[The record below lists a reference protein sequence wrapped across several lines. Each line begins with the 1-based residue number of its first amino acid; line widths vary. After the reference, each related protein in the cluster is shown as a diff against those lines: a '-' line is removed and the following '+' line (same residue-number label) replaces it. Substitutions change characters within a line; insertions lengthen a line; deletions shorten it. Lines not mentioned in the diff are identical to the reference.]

1 MEPPMIKAPQRRAL
15 LECSSMARH
24 LRPRSLRFSA
34 INRTS
39 RGFVVGCITNA
50 RGARHPE
57 SQLNFSAQRRADP
70 MEKVPPVEQAARER
84 IYFAERFFGDFL
96 FSTSSI
102 ACPPGVA
109 CTLLSRTISFAV
121 TS

>member
-1 MEPPMIKAPQRRAL
+1 MRGVRDIQ
-15 LECSSMARH
+15 
-24 LRPRSLRFSA
+24 
-34 INRTS
+34 S
-39 RGFVVGCITNA
+39 RNSIFQDREGPT
-50 RGARHPE
+50 GARKFHLL
-57 SQLNFSAQRRADP
+57 SI
-70 MEKVPPVEQAARER
+70 AARER

-109 CTLLSRTISFAV
+109 CTLLSSTISFAV